1 MRIMDIGRLGPADHR
16 VLRDLNEVMVL
27 NVIRERQPIS
37 RIEIAEL
44 TGLEGGTV
52 SRIISRLLA
61 NNLVYEEGVA
71 EASPRGG
78 RKRWFLHI
86 HPRKAL
92 AMGVDLRPS
101 GCTIAVSDFT
111 GKCIRSTEVRHFP
124 DPRLATAAIAR
135 GIRKLLKAFPD
146 DEFEGIGV
154 SLVGLVEPVEG
165 RVLAGEGLGWGED
178 VPVGTMLR
186 EALGLDLPIYFEN
199 GSWLAAL
206 AEIWFGKHARNPR
219 DLVFLDI
226 GEGIGAGIIINGQ
239 LYHGA
244 LHGAGEFGHIPLH
257 PDGPA
262 CSCGSRG
269 CLEAYAADPATVRR
283 YEHHRLKRS
292 RSRQRHGSPAADIDD
307 VVARALQGEA
317 EAVAALQETAVY
329 LGRGLVPVVYSL
341 NPEVIVLGG
350 AVTRAWDLIYKNMI
364 RELSQRASR
373 FYLDHLKVIPT
384 TLVARPSL
392 VGSIA
397 LVLAR
402 SFAVPTIASI
412 GERV

>member
-1 MRIMDIGRLGPADHR
+1 MRMMDIGRLEPADHR

-52 SRIISRLLA
+52 SRIVSRLLA
-61 NNLVYEEGVA
+61 NSLVYEEGVA

-78 RKRWFLHI
+78 RKRRFLHI

-111 GKCIRSTEVRHFP
+111 GKFIRSTEVRHFA
-124 DPRLATAAIAR
+124 DPRLTTAAIAR
-135 GIRKLLKAFPD
+135 GIKKLLKAFPD
-146 DEFEGIGV
+146 DDFEGIGV
-154 SLVGLVEPVEG
+154 SLVGLVEPEEG

-178 VPVGTMLR
+178 VPVGKMLR
-186 EALGLDLPIYFEN
+186 EALKLDLPIYFEN

-257 PDGPA
+257 PEGPV

-269 CLEAYAADPATVRR
+269 CLEAYAADPATVSRYRQHRR
-283 YEHHRLKRS
+283 KRGRS
-292 RSRQRHGSPAADIDD
+292 RERRNTATSIETVIS
-307 VVARALQGEA
+307 RALRGEA
-317 EAVAALQETAVY
+317 EALAALQETAVY

-350 AVTRAWDLIYKNMI
+350 AVTRAWGLIYKNMI

-373 FYLDHLKVIPT
+373 FYLDHLNIIPT
-384 TLVARPSL
+384 TLVSRPSL
-392 VGSIA
+392 VGAIA

-402 SFAVPTIASI
+402 SFAVPTIASF
-412 GERV
+412 GARV

>member
-1 MRIMDIGRLGPADHR
+1 MRMMDIGRLEPADHR

-52 SRIISRLLA
+52 SRIVSRLLA
-61 NNLVYEEGVA
+61 NSLVYEEGVA

-78 RKRWFLHI
+78 RKRRFLHI

-111 GKCIRSTEVRHFP
+111 GKFIRSTEVRHFA
-124 DPRLATAAIAR
+124 DPRLTTAAIAR
-135 GIRKLLKAFPD
+135 GIKKLLKAFPD
-146 DEFEGIGV
+146 DDFEGIGV
-154 SLVGLVEPVEG
+154 SLVGLVEPEEG

-178 VPVGTMLR
+178 VPVGKMLR
-186 EALGLDLPIYFEN
+186 EALKLDLPIYFEN

-257 PDGPA
+257 PEGPV

-269 CLEAYAADPATVRR
+269 CLEAYAADPATVSRYRQHRR
-283 YEHHRLKRS
+283 KRGRS
-292 RSRQRHGSPAADIDD
+292 RERQNTATSIET
-307 VVARALQGEA
+307 VISRALRGEA
-317 EAVAALQETAVY
+317 EALAALQETAVY

-350 AVTRAWDLIYKNMI
+350 AVTRAWGLIYKNMI

-373 FYLDHLKVIPT
+373 FYLDHLNIIPT
-384 TLVARPSL
+384 TLVSRPSL
-392 VGSIA
+392 VGAIA

-402 SFAVPTIASI
+402 SFAVPTIASF
-412 GERV
+412 GGRV